1 MTTPEEAS
9 QREGTEGT
17 GGTRS
22 QSRGIVII
30 PAWKPRTPV
39 QMNRDWKPR
48 IFLQTLD
55 IHIYHAVDGGGLRA
69 LYMDESLYRYTEFS
83 LYTVLIAK
91 LCSSRICPEGQR
103 MQVRMGLAIAQCML
117 DTPCDMS

>member
-9 QREGTEGT
+9 QREGTEST

-22 QSRGIVII
+22 QSRGIVIL

-55 IHIYHAVDGGGLRA
+55 IHIYHVVDGGGLRA

-83 LYTVLIAK
+83 LYTVL
-91 LCSSRICPEGQR
+91 
-103 MQVRMGLAIAQCML
+103 MQQQDLPGRTAHASQDGHRNRSVHA
-117 DTPCDMS
+117 